1 MNIVDRQEQ
10 QVREDCQCEKAEIR
24 KEGMNLTEDRKIQ
37 KILSFQSTV
46 DDKLY
51 EISQKLTVLSK
62 DKESLESDLS
72 ETNLSFA
79 PGSTVCSG
87 HQC

>member
-10 QVREDCQCEKAEIR
+10 QAREDCQCEKAEIR

-72 ETNLSFA
+72 ETKVKKTA
-79 PGSTVCSG
+79 YM
-87 HQC
+87 